1 MSEEVKDVR
10 KKVSLFTEVM
20 KNLKILI
27 WNQKLLKKLFWSG
40 NITSNINNAG
50 EIFKPI
56 TEEEIHV
63 CMGEFM
69 DYMNPRCQIYGCAV
83 CGIRITASSK
93 ELIRKITVNNLEIL
107 KSTSK
112 EIEDHLVI
120 PGKYRNIKGVTKFDA
135 NDNQSYDPAYFAL
148 HKWYLQD
155 EIGDNSILNV
165 RALLCKTCKKDID
178 SKKVQNIR

>member
-1 MSEEVKDVR
+1 
-10 KKVSLFTEVM
+10 
-20 KNLKILI
+20 
-27 WNQKLLKKLFWSG
+27 
-40 NITSNINNAG
+40 
-50 EIFKPI
+50 
-56 TEEEIHV
+56 
-63 CMGEFM
+63 MGEFM
-69 DYMNPRCQIYGCAV
+69 DYMNPRCQIYGCAA

-135 NDNQSYDPAYFAL
+135 NDNQ
-148 HKWYLQD
+148 YLQD

-178 SKKVQNIR
+178 SKKSPKYSLKNGIGYGHFKGMILYLLIQTGYD